1 MYRTKIS
8 LKSTQWLI
16 FGKLRTLLDNTCIE
30 KLVHAFISSRL
41 DYCNS
46 ILYGCPS
53 YEIQKLQSVQNAAA
67 RLITHSKK
75 YDHINPILKELHWL
89 PVQERII
96 FKNLLL
102 VKKIL
107 SNEAPL
113 YLSDFVE
120 FYVPG
125 RTNLRSTKSNVL
137 ILKRKD
143 TKTTCKNYGWRD
155 FRVFAPFLWNDL
167 PVFIRQTESIDN
179 FKKRLK
185 TYLFVRH
192 FR

>member
-1 MYRTKIS
+1 MGDVT
-8 LKSTQWLI
+8 
-16 FGKLRTLLDNTCIE
+16 
-30 KLVHAFISSRL
+30 
-41 DYCNS
+41 
-46 ILYGCPS
+46 
-53 YEIQKLQSVQNAAA
+53 
-67 RLITHSKK
+67 
-75 YDHINPILKELHWL
+75 PILKELHWL

-102 VKKIL
+102 VKKTL

-113 YLSDFVE
+113 YLFDFVE
-120 FYVPG
+120 IYVPG

-155 FRVFAPFLWNDL
+155 FRIFAPFLWNDL

-185 TYLFVRH
+185 TSLFVRH

>member
-1 MYRTKIS
+1 MVVRLTKFKNCNLYIMP
-8 LKSTQWLI
+8 
-16 FGKLRTLLDNTCIE
+16 LLALLPIE
-30 KLVHAFISSRL
+30 RNMI
-41 DYCNS
+41 
-46 ILYGCPS
+46 ILH
-53 YEIQKLQSVQNAAA
+53 
-67 RLITHSKK
+67 R
-75 YDHINPILKELHWL
+75 L
-89 PVQERII
+89 PVEERII

-102 VKKIL
+102 VKTIL

-113 YLSDFVE
+113 YLYDFDE

-125 RTNLRSTKSNVL
+125 RINLRPTKSNVL

-179 FKKRLK
+179 FKKRSK
-185 TYLFVRH
+185 THLFVRH